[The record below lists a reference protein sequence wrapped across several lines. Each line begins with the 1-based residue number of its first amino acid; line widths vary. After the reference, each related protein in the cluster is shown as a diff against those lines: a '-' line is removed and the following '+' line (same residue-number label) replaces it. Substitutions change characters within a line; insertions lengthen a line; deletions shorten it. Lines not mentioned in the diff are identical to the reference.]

1 MYSRLYNY
9 LEMNSVIYDLQL
21 CLKKKYSASH
31 ALINL
36 TDKVREQLYSRH
48 FACGIFAD
56 LQKVFDTV
64 DHDIIIQKL
73 NHYGI
78 RGAAVG
84 FIYIFRI
91 DRNMLE

>member
-1 MYSRLYNY
+1 
-9 LEMNSVIYDLQL
+9 MNSVIYDLQL

-91 DRNMLE
+91 DHNMLE